1 MPKLCNEEDQIID
14 LSNINP
20 NKMVALSFNYELLK
34 YIIRGRRIPTTDMAR
49 GLTVFIDFSFLTQR
63 IFRINAIIDGII
75 PTNAKDVSNPNMEI
89 ISANTVICMKFI
101 LIFCAYFTKIVSI

>member
-34 YIIRGRRIPTTDMAR
+34 YVITSLIRN
-49 GLTVFIDFSFLTQR
+49 QQ
-63 IFRINAIIDGII
+63 
-75 PTNAKDVSNPNMEI
+75 NMENQLNDFNLSLLKQKNHSSQLE
-89 ISANTVICMKFI
+89 ISI
-101 LIFCAYFTKIVSI
+101 L